1 MDDITGTAGDSAGRG
16 ARWSVGVLAS
26 GVENLEWLDG
36 GTAPSVGAAWAAA
49 TAAMMAALQVWGR
62 QEFWLSVAGAPV
74 MMIPGLT
81 ADGRVDVDDVRAGLD
96 ELAAHAI
103 YP

>member
-1 MDDITGTAGDSAGRG
+1 MHDDTGTAGDGAGAG

-26 GVENLEWLDG
+26 GVENLERLDA

-62 QEFWLSVAGAPV
+62 REFWLSVAGAPV

-81 ADGRVDVDDVRAGLD
+81 VDGRVDVDDARAGLE
-96 ELAAHAI
+96 ELAARNV